1 MGEGV
6 VRQAVDVCRSV
17 HPEKQDTNKSS
28 QIRAPP
34 SSSQPLKIPECI
46 ERYAK
51 YLKSRYHKMPLLP
64 QGEWPPTLGSQY
76 SEITMVERER
86 TIPDQESVKESL
98 EASFHGQVDELAKTE
113 KVIESLDEIFTAQP
127 GDSNSSSLKVLIEG
141 VPGAGKTT
149 LVQKTCKDWADGKS
163 LQQFN
168 LVVLVVLRKKE
179 IERAESVEELL
190 PGDDPDLK
198 EEVRSSITNSSGK
211 HLLFI
216 FDGFDEL
223 NETQRSSSSIF
234 LKIIQGEHL
243 HNCAA
248 ILTSR
253 PYASDALKTDERIH
267 RHVEILGFTEKQIE
281 SYIMHNISDQS
292 TASSLVKSLT
302 EQVTISSFSYTPL
315 SCSILLFIF
324 KQEKCKLPSTLTE
337 LFYAF
342 ISSIVKRHV
351 KKLKLLTRKQEQML
365 NLNNLPEQL
374 NDQFKALCKLAYDSL
389 VKGKFV
395 FSPQDIEDMYPGGD
409 VEANLLSLMTSATSY
424 SIQCEETHYQF
435 LHMTIQEFLAARWV
449 ATQSLYEQGRFLLEN
464 WANLKIKLTLIF
476 FAGITKLK
484 GYLFDVLLIDVCYS
498 DLVHLVLKGLS
509 KNPYATFQCDN
520 HEPHLCQKLDCT
532 TSDSLDPFG
541 IELGIT
547 PALPVEDPFVFQ
559 TAAISLPH
567 PSVLAH
573 VIKSNHNA
581 DAAQAFLCLVSIID
595 ETKDPSLVRRI
606 FQASSIQGIYLDFCR
621 LTPMICSVVANFLSK
636 CPYHLLAL
644 CFNFCSLTS
653 VSLEKFHRISTTT
666 LNCWNQCTE
675 VQLNYNAPS
684 FSASLSLLPQIKW
697 FQHTKILCLRGLQ
710 YPKGLPPE
718 SFQLHSLLSLKAL
731 SDLTVTVE
739 RIPNEHLKDYEV
751 VVMKFFRALKWNN
764 TLLTLTYDQSPPATN
779 CEVFAQ
785 LMLVLSINKLS
796 LTLGHAQVITK
807 RAVILPSKTCF
818 KICSNGLISA
828 MKLADVR
835 AITILEA
842 HSQDLFLESCSC
854 QRSGESKLEPRLITP
869 CSECDGTNP
878 APAVIYCSNCSTSLC
893 KSFSEVIHQFKMF
906 RNHKLIAAKTISQ
919 DFCRVADSLISSYLA
934 VLDIS
939 ECTLTNEVAKHI
951 GAGLAE
957 NKSLKQ
963 LNIKTLDGAGAVH
976 IFRALEQN
984 SSLQKLRISLAEGI
998 GSSETAVTALSQ
1010 MLKINKSLVVLDLS
1024 GCGVTNVM
1032 AQHIASGLVE
1042 NETLQALNIN
1052 SDQLKSEGAGYIL
1065 QCLQQNET
1073 LNTLRVFD
1081 LDIQIT
1087 HAPLILSITAGASR
1101 KQLLSLLVSLLVHS
1115 TSIEK
1120 LQMFTGTG
1128 VLDLSQCGITDAMVE
1143 KIAAGLTEN
1152 SSLKQLDLSRNEITS
1167 VGAAHIFRSLEH
1179 NTTLDKLLLSCN
1191 SQLAMGDSE
1200 MLGSRLQQMLS
1211 KNKSLTVLDLS
1222 GCGVTDAVAQH
1233 IASGLTENKTLRALS
1248 VDSVHLTHEG
1258 ITSIY
1263 QSLKQTEAV
1272 EILKRYDIN
1281 LEILYSPFCLVISIE
1296 QDTHAAV
1303 NILKSL
1309 EQDTTVEG
1317 LVLHNLLSLEEQ
1329 NNFSH
1334 YLSDCNEAEPVM
1346 CGLPTSARINQRSR
1360 CYTLPASCNLSA
1372 RSDDSEALG
1381 CAVERMLTVN
1391 QTLRIL
1397 NLQGCDL
1404 DGEITGHIVTGLSKN
1419 SSLKQLNL
1427 KSNRITSVGK
1437 AHIFKCLE
1445 QNTSLEELDLS
1456 SNELLSHYQN
1466 YDSEALGCA
1475 VEGMLTVNQTSRILK
1490 LQDCQVNDV
1499 LAGHIAT
1506 GLTKNSSVKQLNLKS
1521 NRITSVAAAHIFRS
1535 LAHNSNLEELD
1546 LSSNEFFSHY
1556 QNYDSEAL
1564 GCAVERM
1571 LKINHTLRALNLQ
1584 DCYHN
1589 DEIAGHIAAGLA
1601 KNSSVKQLNL
1611 KGNRITSVGAAQIFK
1626 SLAHNSNLEE
1636 LDLSSNE
1643 LFSHYQNDS
1652 QELGCAVEEMLT
1664 VNRTLR
1670 ILKLQ
1675 DCHLHDVIAGHM
1687 YIANGLAKNS
1697 SVKQLNLKGNRI
1709 TSVGAAH
1716 IFRSLE
1722 HNTSLEELDLSSNE
1736 LLSHYR
1742 TVTKDDSEALGCA
1755 VERMLILNHALRILN
1770 MRDCNLDIVIAGHIA
1785 TALEYDSSCTCYTH
1799 SSHIKPLTRSMP
1811 GVAPNSVL
1819 KPLSW
1824 SVPGVAPNSVL
1835 KPLSWSMPGVAPNS
1849 VLKPLPRSM
1858 PGVAPNSVLKPL
1870 PRSMPGVA
1878 PSRVL
1883 KPLSRSMPGVAP
1895 SRVLK
1900 PLSRSIP
1907 GVAPSHVLKPLSRSI
1922 PGVAPSSVPPL
1933 PRSMPGVSP
1942 SSVPPPLPRSMP
1954 GVSPSSVPPPLPRS
1968 MPGVAPSSV
1977 PPPLPRSMPGVSP
1990 SSVPQ
1995 PLPRSMPGVAPS
2007 SVPPP
2012 LPRSM
2017 PGVAPSSVPQP
2028 LPRSMPGVSPS
2039 SVPPPLPRSMPG
2051 VAPSSVPQPLPR
2063 SMPGVAPSS
2072 VLPPLPRSMPG
2083 VAPSSVPPPL
2093 PRSMP
2098 GVAPSSVPQP
2108 LPRSMPGVSPSS
2120 VPPPLPRS
2128 MPGVAPSSVPQPLP
2142 RSMPGVAPSSVLPP
2156 LPRSMPGVAPSSVP
2170 PPLPRSMPGVAP
2182 SSVPQPLP
2190 RSMPGVAP
2198 SSVLPPLPRSMP
2210 GVAPSSVPPPLPRSM
2225 PGVAPSSVPQPLPR
2239 SMPGV
2244 APSSVPQPLPRSMPG
2259 VAPSSVPP
2267 PLPRTL
2273 TSMPPRSKPP
2283 ITPRSKP
2290 PITPRSKLANDT

>member
-98 EASFHGQVDELAKTE
+98 EASFHGQVDELAKSE

-211 HLLFI
+211 HFLFI

-365 NLNNLPEQL
+365 NLNNLPEKL

-424 SIQCEETHYQF
+424 SIQGEETHYQF
-435 LHMTIQEFLAARWV
+435 LHMTIQEFLAARWI
-449 ATQSLYEQGRFLLEN
+449 ATQSLYEQGRFLFEN

-484 GYLFDVLLIDVCYS
+484 GYLFDVLLIDVRYS

-520 HEPHLCQKLDCT
+520 HKPHLCQKLDCT
-532 TSDSLDPFG
+532 TSDSLDPFE

-559 TAAISLPH
+559 TAAILLPR

-581 DAAQAFLCLVSIID
+581 DAAQAFLCLVSMID
-595 ETKDPSLVRRI
+595 ETKDPSLVRGI

-621 LTPMICSVVANFLSK
+621 LTPTICSVVANFLSK

-893 KSFSEVIHQFKMF
+893 ESFSEVIHQFKLF

-957 NKSLKQ
+957 NKSLNQ
-963 LNIKTLDGAGAVH
+963 LNINTLDGAGAVH

-1101 KQLLSLLVSLLVHS
+1101 KQLLSLLASSLVH

-1128 VLDLSQCGITDAMVE
+1128 VLDLSQCGITDAMAE
-1143 KIAAGLTEN
+1143 KIATGLTEN

-1179 NTTLDKLLLSCN
+1179 NTSLDKLLLSHN
-1191 SQLAMGDSE
+1191 SQLALGDSE
-1200 MLGSRLQQMLS
+1200 MFCCRLQQMLA
-1211 KNKSLTVLDLS
+1211 KNKSLSVLDLS

-1233 IASGLTENKTLRALS
+1233 IASGLTENKTLKALS

-1258 ITSIY
+1258 ITYIY
-1263 QSLKQTEAV
+1263 QSLKHNEAV
-1272 EILKRYDIN
+1272 KILKRYGIN

-1296 QDTHAAV
+1296 HNTRAAV

-1317 LVLHNLLSLEEQ
+1317 LVIRNLPSLEEQ
-1329 NNFSH
+1329 DNFSH
-1334 YLSDCNEAEPVM
+1334 YLSDCNEAGEPVM

-1372 RSDDSEALG
+1372 RSDGSEALG

-1397 NLQGCDL
+1397 KLQDCGLNDV
-1404 DGEITGHIVTGLSKN
+1404 IAGHIATGLSKN

-1427 KSNRITSVGK
+1427 KSNRITSVGA
-1437 AHIFKCLE
+1437 AHIFKSLE
-1445 QNTSLEELDLS
+1445 HNTSLKELDLS
-1456 SNELLSHYQN
+1456 SNIFSSHYRTATN
-1466 YDSEALGCA
+1466 DDSEALGCA
-1475 VEGMLTVNQTSRILK
+1475 VEGMLTVNQTLRILE
-1490 LQDCQVNDV
+1490 LQDCQFNDM
-1499 LAGHIAT
+1499 LAGHIGT
-1506 GLTKNSSVKQLNLKS
+1506 GLAKNSSLKQLNLKS
-1521 NRITSVAAAHIFRS
+1521 NRITSVGEAHIFKS
-1535 LAHNSNLEELD
+1535 LEQNTSLEELD
-1546 LSSNEFFSHY
+1546 LSSN
-1556 QNYDSEAL
+1556 Q
-1564 GCAVERM
+1564 
-1571 LKINHTLRALNLQ
+1571 
-1584 DCYHN
+1584 
-1589 DEIAGHIAAGLA
+1589 
-1601 KNSSVKQLNL
+1601 
-1611 KGNRITSVGAAQIFK
+1611 
-1626 SLAHNSNLEE
+1626 
-1636 LDLSSNE
+1636 
-1643 LFSHYQNDS
+1643 LFSHYRSDDS
-1652 QELGCAVEEMLT
+1652 EALGCAVEEMLT
-1664 VNRTLR
+1664 VNQTLR
-1670 ILKLQ
+1670 ILNLQ
-1675 DCHLHDVIAGHM
+1675 DC
-1687 YIANGLAKNS
+1687 N
-1697 SVKQLNLKGNRI
+1697 LNN
-1709 TSVGAAH
+1709 
-1716 IFRSLE
+1716 
-1722 HNTSLEELDLSSNE
+1722 
-1736 LLSHYR
+1736 
-1742 TVTKDDSEALGCA
+1742 
-1755 VERMLILNHALRILN
+1755 
-1770 MRDCNLDIVIAGHIA
+1770 VIAGHIA
-1785 TALEYDSSCTCYTH
+1785 TALQYNSSCTCYTH
-1799 SSHIKPLTRSMP
+1799 SSSITPRPRSFP
-1811 GVAPNSVL
+1811 P
-1819 KPLSW
+1819 
-1824 SVPGVAPNSVL
+1824 VPPSTV
-1835 KPLSWSMPGVAPNS
+1835 
-1849 VLKPLPRSM
+1849 PLPRPRSI
-1858 PGVAPNSVLKPL
+1858 PPVAPSTVPL
-1870 PRSMPGVA
+1870 PRPRSIPPVA
-1878 PSRVL
+1878 LSYVPLPRPRRIPPVALSYV
-1883 KPLSRSMPGVAP
+1883 PLSRNRSTPPVAL
-1895 SRVLK
+1895 SYV
-1900 PLSRSIP
+1900 PLSRNRSTP
-1907 GVAPSHVLKPLSRSI
+1907 PVALSY
-1922 PGVAPSSVPPL
+1922 VPL
-1933 PRSMPGVSP
+1933 PPIRSTL
-1942 SSVPPPLPRSMP
+1942 SVHSAIP
-1954 GVSPSSVPPPLPRS
+1954 VP
-1968 MPGVAPSSV
+1968 
-1977 PPPLPRSMPGVSP
+1977 
-1990 SSVPQ
+1990 
-1995 PLPRSMPGVAPS
+1995 
-2007 SVPPP
+2007 
-2012 LPRSM
+2012 
-2017 PGVAPSSVPQP
+2017 
-2028 LPRSMPGVSPS
+2028 
-2039 SVPPPLPRSMPG
+2039 
-2051 VAPSSVPQPLPR
+2051 
-2063 SMPGVAPSS
+2063 
-2072 VLPPLPRSMPG
+2072 
-2083 VAPSSVPPPL
+2083 
-2093 PRSMP
+2093 
-2098 GVAPSSVPQP
+2098 
-2108 LPRSMPGVSPSS
+2108 
-2120 VPPPLPRS
+2120 
-2128 MPGVAPSSVPQPLP
+2128 
-2142 RSMPGVAPSSVLPP
+2142 
-2156 LPRSMPGVAPSSVP
+2156 
-2170 PPLPRSMPGVAP
+2170 
-2182 SSVPQPLP
+2182 
-2190 RSMPGVAP
+2190 
-2198 SSVLPPLPRSMP
+2198 
-2210 GVAPSSVPPPLPRSM
+2210 
-2225 PGVAPSSVPQPLPR
+2225 
-2239 SMPGV
+2239 
-2244 APSSVPQPLPRSMPG
+2244 
-2259 VAPSSVPP
+2259 
-2267 PLPRTL
+2267 T
-2273 TSMPPRSKPP
+2273 P
-2283 ITPRSKP
+2283 ITRRATSN
-2290 PITPRSKLANDT
+2290 T